1 MLYMLSLKDLPNDI
15 LIIILANTNIICH
28 VCQKKYN
35 FNILFY
41 KKQSKF
47 YFCSRLCYEFV

>member
-1 MLYMLSLKDLPNDI
+1 MLTLKELPNEL

-35 FNILFY
+35 FNNLFY

-47 YFCSRLCYEFV
+47 YFCSRLCYEFM

>member
-1 MLYMLSLKDLPNDI
+1 MNSDLV
-15 LIIILANTNIICH
+15 LANNNIICH

-35 FNILFY
+35 FNNFNNFNNLFY

-47 YFCSRLCYEFV
+47 YFCSELCYQFI

>member
-1 MLYMLSLKDLPNDI
+1 MISELPIELQD
-15 LIIILANTNIICH
+15 IILANTNIICH

-35 FNILFY
+35 FNNLFY

-47 YFCSRLCYEFV
+47 YYCSKLCYEFM

>member
-1 MLYMLSLKDLPNDI
+1 MINDLPSELQN
-15 LIIILANTNIICH
+15 IILTYTNIICH
-28 VCQKKYN
+28 VCQKKYD

-47 YFCSRLCYEFV
+47 YYCSKICYEFT